1 MDRRDFLLLRVAG
14 PRETELSCERLYMR
28 YVDAEANRTTWD
40 LLVLLQDD
48 LAKTRSV
55 RVTHREWLAASELKR
70 EVERILSDFAA
81 AGGAVRYDSQ

>member
-28 YVDAEANRTTWD
+28 YVDAEANQTMRELFT
-40 LLVLLQDD
+40 LLRDD

-55 RVTHREWLAASELKR
+55 RITHREWLAASELKR
-70 EVERILSDFAA
+70 EVEGILSDFGA
-81 AGGAVRYDSQ
+81 AGGAVRYDSD

>member
-28 YVDAEANRTTWD
+28 YVDAEGNRTTRD
-40 LLVLLQDD
+40 LLVLLQ
-48 LAKTRSV
+48 
-55 RVTHREWLAASELKR
+55 
-70 EVERILSDFAA
+70 VERILSDFAA